1 MTLFVVRL
9 TMGLLSG
16 RMTFRQN
23 TLHVSPGFWNTKI
36 QGNFFFY
43 RLQDAKGRHAIMS
56 MAF

>member
-36 QGNFFFY
+36 QGNFFSIVC
-43 RLQDAKGRHAIMS
+43 RTLKDGMP
-56 MAF
+56 